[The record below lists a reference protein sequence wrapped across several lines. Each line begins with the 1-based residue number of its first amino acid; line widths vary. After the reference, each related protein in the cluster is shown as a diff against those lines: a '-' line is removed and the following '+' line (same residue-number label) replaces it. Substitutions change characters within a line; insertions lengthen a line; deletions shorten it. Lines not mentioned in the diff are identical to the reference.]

1 MAKVVDNYGLLSEAE
16 VAFIKQ
22 DAEEMDFDFIRYADE
37 VTVYI
42 SRHEPAEGETWRPE
56 FDVLIE
62 GTSEEDERGNGYFGY
77 DYTRSLLADKMKGE

>member
-1 MAKVVDNYGLLSEAE
+1 MAIVDNYGLLSEAE

-42 SRHEPAEGETWRPE
+42 SRHEPAEGETWHPE

-77 DYTRSLLADKMKGE
+77 DCTHELLLEKMSSN